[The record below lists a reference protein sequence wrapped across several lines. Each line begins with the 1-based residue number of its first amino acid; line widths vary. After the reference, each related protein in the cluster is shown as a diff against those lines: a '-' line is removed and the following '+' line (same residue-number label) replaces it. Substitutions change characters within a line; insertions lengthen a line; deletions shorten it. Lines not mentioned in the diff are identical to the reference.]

1 MARDHLFDISVQVA
15 KRCLLGSKETLR
27 ARARVARIQHNGRIA
42 HECDNRELPV
52 KNDEHGCGADHLNG
66 RLNHVGKA
74 VVECLGDRVDVVG
87 EEAHDVARARTVKV
101 TERQRLDVRE
111 QVAANIGHH
120 ALGRAHHNLRVT
132 QGREHA
138 RGVDDGRKENLLGKQ
153 LLPTRGQAVD
163 DGTHHIGAGKTRD
176 GGDRGQH
183 TNRQQRELG
192 MAHV

>member
-1 MARDHLFDISVQVA
+1 MSP
-15 KRCLLGSKETLR
+15 G
-27 ARARVARIQHNGRIA
+27 
-42 HECDNRELPV
+42 
-52 KNDEHGCGADHLNG
+52 
-66 RLNHVGKA
+66 
-74 VVECLGDRVDVVG
+74 
-87 EEAHDVARARTVKV
+87 ARTVKV

-163 DGTHHIGAGKTRD
+163 DGAHHIGAGKTRD
-176 GGDRGQH
+176 GGDRGEH
-183 TNRQQRELG
+183 AHREQRELG
-192 MAHV
+192 MPHVGEQAAHSALEVGRAWLGLRS